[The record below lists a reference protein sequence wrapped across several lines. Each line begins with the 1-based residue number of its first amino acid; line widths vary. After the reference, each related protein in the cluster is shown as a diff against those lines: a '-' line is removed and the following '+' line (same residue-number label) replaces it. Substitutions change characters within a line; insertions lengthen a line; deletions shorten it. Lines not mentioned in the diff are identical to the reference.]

1 MFFGLCKSLKALV
14 YLVGDTGLEDVA
26 PTLEP
31 LYGAV
36 FSYEPNLLN

>member
-1 MFFGLCKSLKALV
+1 LPWRVTSRNHH
-14 YLVGDTGLEDVA
+14 LVGDTGLEDVA